1 VKEISSRTWVRLALV
16 FVGTLGVAIA
26 ITGMFIALPGPSVGG
41 TCGPGRGSEAA
52 IVALVNPGSIG
63 AGTEPPASN
72 AEGRTEWTAFVAEC
86 QSSADGRILGALCLL
101 VASVGIALLGLLVGR
116 RKDPPSPSPSTYPAL
131 PQSQF
136 L

>member
-1 VKEISSRTWVRLALV
+1 VKQISSRTWVRLAVV

-63 AGTEPPASN
+63 AGTEPPATN
-72 AEGRTEWTAFVAEC
+72 AEGRTEWSAFVAEC
-86 QSSADGRILGALCLL
+86 QSSADGRVLGAVCLL
-101 VASVGIALLGLLVGR
+101 VASAGIALLGLLVGR
-116 RKDPPSPSPSTYPAL
+116 RKDPPSPAPSTYPAV
-131 PQSQF
+131 PQF

>member
-1 VKEISSRTWVRLALV
+1 VRDISSRTWVRLALV

-41 TCGPGRGSEAA
+41 TCGPGQGSEAA

-72 AEGRTEWTAFVAEC
+72 ADGRIEWSAFVAEC
-86 QSSADGRILGALCLL
+86 QSSADGRVLGALCLL

-116 RKDPPSPSPSTYPAL
+116 RKDPPSPSPSTYPAI
-131 PQSQF
+131 PQF